1 MKNIAFITIVSHS
14 LSISLSLIAKWN
26 ALTQTLVF
34 HFHLNVAA
42 ILRTHQ
48 HRSSFEV
55 WISSRRLI
63 NLIFDGQTFLVGW
76 LVCAI
81 VIIRYCES
89 THGFCF
95 RTIVRLNEWVSD
107 WVRVSGCIKLYAMSS
122 SLWMTHGSTFIE
134 DDLLE
139 QDGRVAISL
148 EFRFISYFIF
158 AQMLMDFNW
167 HSCTPKKAEKVT
179 TLVDVSII
187 GSM

>member
-1 MKNIAFITIVSHS
+1 
-14 LSISLSLIAKWN
+14 
-26 ALTQTLVF
+26 
-34 HFHLNVAA
+34 
-42 ILRTHQ
+42 
-48 HRSSFEV
+48 
-55 WISSRRLI
+55 
-63 NLIFDGQTFLVGW
+63 
-76 LVCAI
+76 
-81 VIIRYCES
+81 
-89 THGFCF
+89 
-95 RTIVRLNEWVSD
+95 
-107 WVRVSGCIKLYAMSS
+107 
-122 SLWMTHGSTFIE
+122 MTHGSTFIE